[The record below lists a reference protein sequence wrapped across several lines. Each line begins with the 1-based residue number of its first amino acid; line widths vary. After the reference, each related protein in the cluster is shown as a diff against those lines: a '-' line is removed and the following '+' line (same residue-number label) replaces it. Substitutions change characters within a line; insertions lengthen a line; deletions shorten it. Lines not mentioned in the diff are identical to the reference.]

1 MLKKYE
7 ILKLLGSGWEGE
19 VYLLR
24 ELATGIER
32 AAKFFFPQRNPKNR
46 TIRYYAKKL
55 HKLRHCPIVIQYHTQ
70 ETIQYCRVPVT
81 FLVSEFVEGELLK
94 DFVYRQRGK
103 CLTLFRS
110 LHLLHALAAGME
122 HIHSLGEYHGDLHWE
137 NIIVRQYGIGFDVK
151 LIDMFQWKSYP
162 RPQNI
167 RDDVCDIVR
176 VFYDMIGGS
185 KRYRQL
191 PKPIKEMVCGLK
203 KSLIIKKFR
212 TAGGLKEYLE
222 TMEWE

>member
-1 MLKKYE
+1 MRKYE
-7 ILKLLGSGWEGE
+7 IIKPLGAGWEGE

-24 ELATGIER
+24 ELTTGIER
-32 AAKFFFPQRNPKNR
+32 AAKFFFPQRNPSNR

-70 ETIQYCRVPVT
+70 ETISYRREPVT

-94 DFVYRQRGK
+94 DFVLRQRGK
-103 CLTLFRS
+103 YLTLFRS
-110 LHLLHALAAGME
+110 LHLLHAITTGME
-122 HIHSLGEYHGDLHWE
+122 HIHALGEYHGDLHWE

-162 RPQNI
+162 KPQNI
-167 RDDVCDIVR
+167 RDDVCDMVR
-176 VFYDMIGGS
+176 LFYDMIGGS
-185 KRYRQL
+185 KRYRHL
-191 PKPIKEMVCGLK
+191 PLQFKEMVCGLK
-203 KSLIIKKFR
+203 KTLINKKFR
-212 TAGGLKEYLE
+212 TAGHLREYLE